1 MHYNVHIYILTYSA
15 LLNDVADLHSWEAS
29 SILVQISAHGL
40 SRDSQAYSIY
50 DNRKYISL

>member
-1 MHYNVHIYILTYSA
+1 MHYNVLIYILTYSA

-40 SRDSQAYSIY
+40 SRDTQAYSIY